1 MVQKNLPKFYRFP
14 YYIASLH
21 ALLGSVHFLPILT
34 IKKLVFYRPYQIT
47 LSFHSVLDLLVAKE
61 VILDQEYESLFVHV
75 EHDDKVIVDVGAG
88 FGDFSISV
96 AKRYPSATVV
106 AVEIDPTYL
115 ALLRKNIQ
123 ENNVSTI
130 HVIDRPISLFELI
143 KRYKR
148 IDFFKMDCEGCE
160 YDMINDHSLPALKKI
175 KKLSMEYHEFEE
187 KTKEMIVNLLYKA
200 GFTVDIIPT
209 RGVPHVGH
217 IKAKR

>member
-96 AKRYPSATVV
+96 AKRYSSATVV

>member
-96 AKRYPSATVV
+96 AKRYSSATVV

-209 RGVPHVGH
+209 CGVPHVGH